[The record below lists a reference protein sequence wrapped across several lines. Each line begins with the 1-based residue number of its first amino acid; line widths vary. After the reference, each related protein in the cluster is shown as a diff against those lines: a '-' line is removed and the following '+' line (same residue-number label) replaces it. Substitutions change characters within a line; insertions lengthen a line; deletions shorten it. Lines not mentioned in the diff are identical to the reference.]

1 MNGIVLM
8 EITKSEGSITK
19 MMTQEEAEK
28 LLDEWVERLGL
39 QDWEIHLAW
48 KCEPKEIPLSDAG
61 GCASY
66 NEETKEA
73 TIYILDEQYAKCE
86 PFVFDFERNLVHE
99 LLHLKTS
106 LVTEKDENGYQA
118 RAMHQLVDDLAKA
131 FVKAK
136 RGTQKTNFI
145 KPVTPSATDYD
156 GINVE

>member
-1 MNGIVLM
+1 MSGARIASMAEKHAGILSAISHHTMNMKQNCIHMNGIVLM

-73 TIYILDEQYAKCE
+73 TIYILDE
-86 PFVFDFERNLVHE
+86 
-99 LLHLKTS
+99 
-106 LVTEKDENGYQA
+106 
-118 RAMHQLVDDLAKA
+118 
-131 FVKAK
+131 
-136 RGTQKTNFI
+136 
-145 KPVTPSATDYD
+145 
-156 GINVE
+156 